1 MVVFVWFFFVI
12 GLFNF
17 QEFYVDLLKC
27 LEIFF
32 YKIEINFL
40 MIFNGDGDGEGVL
53 MFDFV
58 DDEGFLFLIEYL
70 RYLFGSYLS
79 QFYGLKIYQIYLWV
93 LYWRCYIEVQV
104 KFVNGEYFIMKIVE
118 IIEKWLCLYEELYK
132 VMI

>member
-1 MVVFVWFFFVI
+1 MVVLVWFFFVI

-104 KFVNGEYFIMKIVE
+104 KFVNGKYFIMKIVE

>member
-1 MVVFVWFFFVI
+1 MVVLVWFFFVI

-40 MIFNGDGDGEGVL
+40 MIFNGDGEGVL

>member
-1 MVVFVWFFFVI
+1 MVVLVWFFFVI

-118 IIEKWLCLYEELYK
+118 IIEKWLCLYEELY
-132 VMI
+132 

>member
-1 MVVFVWFFFVI
+1 MVVLVWFFFVI

-40 MIFNGDGDGEGVL
+40 MIFNGNGDGEGVL

-70 RYLFGSYLS
+70 RYLFGSYFS

>member
-1 MVVFVWFFFVI
+1 MVVLVWFFFVI

-118 IIEKWLCLYEELYK
+118 IIEKWLCLYDELYK

>member
-1 MVVFVWFFFVI
+1 MVVLVWFFFVI

-40 MIFNGDGDGEGVL
+40 MIFNGDGDGDGVL

>member
-1 MVVFVWFFFVI
+1 MVVLVWFFFVI

-40 MIFNGDGDGEGVL
+40 MIFSGDGDGEGVL

>member
-40 MIFNGDGDGEGVL
+40 MIFSGDGDGEGVL

>member
-1 MVVFVWFFFVI
+1 MVVLVWFFFVI

-70 RYLFGSYLS
+70 RYLFGSYFS

>member
-1 MVVFVWFFFVI
+1 MVVLVWFFFVI

-70 RYLFGSYLS
+70 RYLFGSYFS

-118 IIEKWLCLYEELYK
+118 IIEKWLCLYDELYK

>member
-1 MVVFVWFFFVI
+1 MVVLVWFFFVI